1 MHHNQW
7 VDSPIGLQCYTAA
20 LRNEEIIM
28 TMRSLLT
35 LLAALVLFVPVAAFS
50 ADNEA
55 PGIVFHVDSDQK
67 MNRVLRQ
74 IARHQAGNPTV
85 PARVILIAEGVRPAM
100 EGAVDANGGDY
111 SAQMEQLLMSGV
123 RIFACENTLNSFN
136 LSKDDLA
143 LGIET
148 VPSGVAELGRLQV
161 SEGWGYLKL

>member
-1 MHHNQW
+1 
-7 VDSPIGLQCYTAA
+7 
-20 LRNEEIIM
+20 M

-50 ADNEA
+50 TDNEA

-123 RIFACENTLNSFN
+123 RIFACENTLTSFN
-136 LSKDDLA
+136 LSQDDLA

-161 SEGWGYLKL
+161 SEGWGYIKL

>member
-1 MHHNQW
+1 MAHR
-7 VDSPIGLQCYTAA
+7 T
-20 LRNEEIIM
+20 
-28 TMRSLLT
+28 LLT
-35 LLAALVLFVPVAAFS
+35 LLACLALITPMI
-50 ADNEA
+50 ADSGEA
-55 PGIVFHVDSDQK
+55 SPPGIVFHVDSDQR
-67 MNRVLRQ
+67 MNRILRQ

-123 RIFACENTLNSFN
+123 RIFACENTLTSFN
-136 LSKDDLA
+136 LSSNDLA

-161 SEGWGYLKL
+161 KEGWGYIKL

>member
-1 MHHNQW
+1 
-7 VDSPIGLQCYTAA
+7 
-20 LRNEEIIM
+20 M
-28 TMRSLLT
+28 TMRSFLT
-35 LLAALVLFVPVAAFS
+35 ILAAMVLFVPMTTFS
-50 ADNEA
+50 AHPEA

-111 SAQMEQLLMSGV
+111 SAQMEQLLMSCV

-136 LSKDDLA
+136 LSKGELG

-148 VPSGVAELGRLQV
+148 VQSGVAELGRLQV
-161 SEGWGYLKL
+161 SEGWGYIKL

>member
-1 MHHNQW
+1 
-7 VDSPIGLQCYTAA
+7 
-20 LRNEEIIM
+20 M
-28 TMRSLLT
+28 TMRSFLT
-35 LLAALVLFVPVAAFS
+35 ILAAMVLFVPMTAFS
-50 ADNEA
+50 ADPEA

>member
-1 MHHNQW
+1 M
-7 VDSPIGLQCYTAA
+7 A
-20 LRNEEIIM
+20 LRA
-28 TMRSLLT
+28 LLKF
-35 LLAALVLFVPVAAFS
+35 LAALVLLAPIAVYS
-50 ADNEA
+50 DDSGA

-67 MNRVLRQ
+67 MNRVVRQ
-74 IARHQAGNPTV
+74 IARHQAGNPTIA
-85 PARVILIAEGVRPAM
+85 ARVILIAEGVLPAM

-123 RIFACENTLNSFN
+123 RIFACENTLTSFN

-161 SEGWGYLKL
+161 ADGWGYIKL

>member
-1 MHHNQW
+1 MVRRSLVTW
-7 VDSPIGLQCYTAA
+7 FAA
-20 LRNEEIIM
+20 LA
-28 TMRSLLT
+28 
-35 LLAALVLFVPVAAFS
+35 LLAPLAAFS
-50 ADNEA
+50 GEPGA

-100 EGAVDANGGDY
+100 EGAVDTNGGDY

-123 RIFACENTLNSFN
+123 RIFACENTLTSFN

-161 SEGWGYLKL
+161 SEGWGYIKL